1 MERTTLFGNM
11 DLLQFDS
18 RRYIS
23 GGHVISADIVDRH
36 GNVLDGNNVIFLYDI
51 VHHDLVST

>member
-23 GGHVISADIVDRH
+23 GGHVISADIV
-36 GNVLDGNNVIFLYDI
+36 LDMDMLWIGTMSYFYMTLFMM
-51 VHHDLVST
+51 T

>member
-1 MERTTLFGNM
+1 MVTLINYSLDG
-11 DLLQFDS
+11 

-36 GNVLDGNNVIFLYDI
+36 GNVLDGNNFIFLFDA
-51 VHHDLVST
+51 VHDDLVPT